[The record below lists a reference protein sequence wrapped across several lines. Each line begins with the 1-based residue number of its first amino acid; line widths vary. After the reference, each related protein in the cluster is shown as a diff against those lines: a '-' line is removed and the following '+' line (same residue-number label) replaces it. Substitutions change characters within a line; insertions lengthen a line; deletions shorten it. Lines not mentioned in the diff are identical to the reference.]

1 MKPLVSIVFV
11 TAVCTAGTALA
22 DVQVSDADGDGVF
35 SMEELQAA
43 IPDMTEGLF
52 ALVDTDGDGVV
63 SPDEL
68 ASAEAA
74 GTIPQG

>member
-1 MKPLVSIVFV
+1 MKPFASIVII
-11 TAVCTAGTALA
+11 AAMGTAGAAIAQT
-22 DVQVSDADGDGVF
+22 QVSDTDGDGVF

-52 ALVDTDGDGVV
+52 ALVDADGDGVV
-63 SPDEL
+63 SAEEL